1 MVADKANFT
10 SRPFAVLACFVLFV
24 YGLSWIVEV
33 PAALTT
39 LGLLHVHVSKGLQTL
54 AQLTPAVAALITAG
68 LFYGSR
74 AIVPMLLSL
83 LKVRASVRW
92 YALVLLVAPAT
103 QSRSNAVIS
112 EHRTFSS

>member
-68 LFYGSR
+68 VFFFRRADVATFFFSFFVPPDRPSDPLALLFD
-74 AIVPMLLSL
+74 P
-83 LKVRASVRW
+83 
-92 YALVLLVAPAT
+92 
-103 QSRSNAVIS
+103 
-112 EHRTFSS
+112 

>member
-68 LFYGSR
+68 VFFRRRPRVAMVFFLFLVRGS
-74 AIVPMLLSL
+74 VPSYAFAPSL
-83 LKVRASVRW
+83 L
-92 YALVLLVAPAT
+92 PAT
-103 QSRSNAVIS
+103 PAPPVP
-112 EHRTFSS
+112 

>member
-68 LFYGSR
+68 VFFWRCAGVSIVLFLLFVC
-74 AIVPMLLSL
+74 APVPVHTLSL
-83 LKVRASVRW
+83 LS
-92 YALVLLVAPAT
+92 
-103 QSRSNAVIS
+103 
-112 EHRTFSS
+112 